1 MTYVFFL
8 KMCQWIGYLSL
19 ELTINTVYGPL

>member
-1 MTYVFFL
+1 MTYVVFK
-8 KMCQWIGYLSL
+8 KMCQWIEYLSL